1 MKKKKKDTNKSWKNM
16 QNMEPTVHC
25 QRECNVAATEKNS
38 LVILQKDEHR
48 ANTSS
53 SKSKPRN
60 THKELKTGI
69 QTKTYTVTF
78 IATQFPRVQRRK

>member
-1 MKKKKKDTNKSWKNM
+1 MKKKKRTLTRVGKNM

-48 ANTSS
+48 ANT
-53 SKSKPRN
+53 
-60 THKELKTGI
+60 
-69 QTKTYTVTF
+69 
-78 IATQFPRVQRRK
+78 